1 MALGRVGVLLLDF
14 SGLSPTWKMFCLYIL
29 FSIMFTFKMKWVH
42 VMEDKR
48 LAACKVAEGL
58 IQ

>member
-1 MALGRVGVLLLDF
+1 MELGIVGVLLLDF
-14 SGLSPTWKMFCLYIL
+14 RGLSPMWKMFCLYIL
-29 FSIMFTFKMKWVH
+29 FSNMFTFKMKWVH

-48 LAACKVAEGL
+48 LVACKVSEGL